1 MIRKL
6 PEDIAEFFQGTGRL
20 GEEIGGKRSLE
31 TMTPEE
37 RSERAQKAAAASAEA
52 QRKGATT
59 PLPAVVRSL
68 EASRSPTACRS
79 AALILAGQLLN
90 RLGGYARKGSRTRKD
105 YFRRDLNWIADVL
118 MRVEAGE
125 RNPLRPTGE

>member
-90 RLGGYARKGSRTRKD
+90 LNIVKGSLHPRARKSTLAAK
-105 YFRRDLNWIADVL
+105 
-118 MRVEAGE
+118 VEVI
-125 RNPLRPTGE
+125 